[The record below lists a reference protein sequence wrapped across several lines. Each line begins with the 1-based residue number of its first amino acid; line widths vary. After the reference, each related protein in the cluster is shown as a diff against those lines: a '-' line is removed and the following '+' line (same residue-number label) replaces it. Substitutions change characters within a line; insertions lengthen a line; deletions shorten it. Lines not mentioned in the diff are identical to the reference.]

1 MKGRCGMSKRGTRL
15 GTISTV
21 SGRAV
26 VVARKRDDGYHLEV
40 MWPNGRVELPPAS
53 VAPSIEAAWE
63 DAQVL
68 WSDEHWWL
76 RPWCRE
82 DGVA

>member
-1 MKGRCGMSKRGTRL
+1 MSKRSTRL
-15 GTISTV
+15 GTIWTIR
-21 SGRAV
+21 GRGE
-26 VVARKRDDGYHLEV
+26 VVAYKRDNGYELQV
-40 MWPNGRVELPPAS
+40 VLPDLRVDIPPAP

-68 WSDEHWWL
+68 WSDEHWGL
-76 RPWCRE
+76 RPWCEE